1 MGVEPASW
9 LLGAPSFTLLNW
21 YANLSSVA
29 CAVSCLVYSNRDQRC
44 HGSVLIINFASPE
57 STLQGPLKR
66 IISFVGSTDG
76 ICGFALRSEV
86 KVSSGFHLC
95 VLLSFGL
102 NTFYIVMLILIWDLG
117 DKPQRKVCG
126 LIAVCVC
133 AVKLTWGQLCWLV
146 SCQPDTRKIYLGKG
160 LSVEKMPP

>member
-1 MGVEPASW
+1 M
-9 LLGAPSFTLLNW
+9 
-21 YANLSSVA
+21 A

-86 KVSSGFHLC
+86 KVSFGFHLC

-133 AVKLTWGQLCWLV
+133 CQADMGTVVLV
-146 SCQPDTRKIYLGKG
+146 SFMSTGHTQDLFGKG
-160 LSVEKMPP
+160 ALS